1 MREYAGRDC
10 DFRVTV
16 GESGSSDGSLGMLE
30 NLERRGWIE
39 LQHARRS
46 HAEWLDHW
54 LATCSEDLAVFVDSD
69 VEVLRAGWLDDLVRT
84 AREHSAVLV
93 CGEMLPEQL
102 NFIEPVSHRAVRLAA
117 RPAPWLLLVNVAR
130 VRPTGCSFAFSSSV
144 SDAVDEGLIAYDVG
158 ATLFRELSARNEII
172 TIMPSS
178 FRRKYFHYAGMSWRP
193 DDVAGRGLRFRW
205 RARKGALHLSRL
217 RQRQDG

>member
-1 MREYAGRDC
+1 LS
-10 DFRVTV
+10 FTTRV
-16 GESGSSDGSLGMLE
+16 
-30 NLERRGWIE
+30 
-39 LQHARRS
+39 RS
-46 HAEWLDHW
+46 HTEWLDHW

-69 VEVLRAGWLDDLVRT
+69 VEFLRAGWLDDLVRT

-102 NFIEPVSHRAVRLAA
+102 NFIEPVSDHALRPAA
-117 RPAPWLLLVNVAR
+117 RPAAWLLLFDVAR
-130 VRPTGCSFAFSSSV
+130 LRSTGCSFAFSSSA

-158 ATLFRELSARNEII
+158 AVLFRELSARNETI

-178 FRRKYFHYAGMSWRP
+178 FRRKYYPLRRMSWRP